1 MTIKQIG
8 KKIGI
13 NKETLRERFSVKRI
27 GVFGSYA
34 RGDYSGQ
41 SDVDMLVEFAR
52 PIDLFAFIRLEN
64 FLSNCLRKMVD
75 LVTRRALKPL
85 IKKDILKETVY
96 L

>member
-64 FLSNCLRKMVD
+64 FLSNCLRKRVD